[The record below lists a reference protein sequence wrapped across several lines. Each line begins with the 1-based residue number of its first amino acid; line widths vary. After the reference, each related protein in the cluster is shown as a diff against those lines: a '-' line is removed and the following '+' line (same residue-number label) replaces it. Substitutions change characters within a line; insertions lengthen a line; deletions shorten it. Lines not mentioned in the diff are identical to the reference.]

1 MDDEYVVA
9 AKKSFEAL
17 SLGTIPGI
25 YLVEYFPLL
34 KYLPGWFPGMNHK
47 ALVDEYLPHVGN
59 MRDNPYVEVKAA
71 LVGVFH
77 ASSLRAFR
85 LIRNLGRWE
94 SAAVGAHL
102 GHDGGVRFCVF
113 ASGCSSVICSWN

>member
-25 YLVEYFPLL
+25 YLVEYFPFL

-94 SAAVGAHL
+94 SAAV
-102 GHDGGVRFCVF
+102 
-113 ASGCSSVICSWN
+113 CSVNADSICATEIWRKY